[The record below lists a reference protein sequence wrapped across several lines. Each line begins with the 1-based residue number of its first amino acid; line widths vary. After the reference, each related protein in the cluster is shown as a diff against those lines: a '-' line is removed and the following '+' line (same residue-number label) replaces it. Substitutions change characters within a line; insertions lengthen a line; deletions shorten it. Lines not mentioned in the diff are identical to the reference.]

1 MSKTA
6 FGLSGT
12 PTLTL
17 VQFYNGKHK
26 GRISPPFVFFYLIS
40 PRAFIDAFSF
50 SILSSLI
57 LTSGR
62 RHSPTSKPIRLRA
75 SLTGIGFTSLK
86 SAFAKPRVLNTFSL
100 ASSYFLRRLRSLVLT
115 LCFVLHL
122 IIIRL
127 HRQDLSHT
135 SPLSQRLLHC
145 LSFFTTYRQEQV

>member
-12 PTLTL
+12 PTPTL
-17 VQFYNGKHK
+17 VHFYNGKHRK
-26 GRISPPFVFFYLIS
+26 GEFLRPLYIFLLIS

-75 SLTGIGFTSLK
+75 SLTGD
-86 SAFAKPRVLNTFSL
+86 RVYVAEKCLCKTKGLEYLFSC
-100 ASSYFLRRLRSLVLT
+100 FLVLSIKAE
-115 LCFVLHL
+115 LC
-122 IIIRL
+122 
-127 HRQDLSHT
+127 DLMCFKMAYSWKE
-135 SPLSQRLLHC
+135 LR
-145 LSFFTTYRQEQV
+145 

>member
-17 VQFYNGKHK
+17 VHFYNGKHK

-86 SAFAKPRVLNTFSL
+86 SAFAKPRDLNTFFH
-100 ASSYFLRRLRSLVLT
+100 ASTYFPS
-115 LCFVLHL
+115 
-122 IIIRL
+122 
-127 HRQDLSHT
+127 RQSCVISCVSNGIQLERT
-135 SPLSQRLLHC
+135 EITPFPPRAMIG
-145 LSFFTTYRQEQV
+145 TI

>member
-12 PTLTL
+12 STLTL

-62 RHSPTSKPIRLRA
+62 RDCFCGGGWKVLVERGLYQPYQGYENGVRSDGRA
-75 SLTGIGFTSLK
+75 GNSDGAAGEQ
-86 SAFAKPRVLNTFSL
+86 SAFDV
-100 ASSYFLRRLRSLVLT
+100 
-115 LCFVLHL
+115 
-122 IIIRL
+122 
-127 HRQDLSHT
+127 
-135 SPLSQRLLHC
+135 
-145 LSFFTTYRQEQV
+145 